1 MKKINLFIGNIL
13 LSSFFVNILYFFFFK
28 KYIKFHNFK
37 VLSKNI
43 DKKNYIRLFFNFYE
57 KAEISLVNKYFD
69 AIDTIELGSG
79 IGCVS
84 GLFKTKFKEKFKLI
98 MVEANYENILLA
110 RKNFY
115 FNNIKKNFYFLNKI
129 FVSSHKNRF
138 LDFKKNKFDFLQGKI
153 EENSQNKKVK
163 GRFISIDQ
171 IIKKFKL
178 KLFNAI
184 IDIEGEEFNFSYRD
198 FLYFKNCQK
207 LVIEI
212 HTHNYVLIKKLL
224 YRFHKISNLRLKDQ
238 IGFVY
243 YLQTSHE

>member
-1 MKKINLFIGNIL
+1 M
-13 LSSFFVNILYFFFFK
+13 
-28 KYIKFHNFK
+28 
-37 VLSKNI
+37 
-43 DKKNYIRLFFNFYE
+43 FFNFYE

-98 MVEANYENILLA
+98 MVEANDDNILIA

-129 FVSSHKNRF
+129 FVSNYKNRF
-138 LDFKKNKFDFLQGKI
+138 LDFKKNKIDFLYGKI

-163 GRFISIDQ
+163 NCFITIDQ

-184 IDIEGEEFNFSYRD
+184 IDIEGEELNFSYRD

-212 HTHNYVLIKKLL
+212 HSHNYILINKLL
-224 YRFHKISNLRLKDQ
+224 SRFHKISNLRLKDQ